1 MEDEAIAGDIN
12 KLIAVLD
19 ESEDDDC
26 SYYLLLIAEIGKL
39 RVR

>member
-19 ESEDDDC
+19 ESEDDNCLD
-26 SYYLLLIAEIGKL
+26 YLLLIAEIGKL
-39 RVR
+39 RV